1 MTARVLVAG
10 IGNVFHS
17 DDGFGVEVARR
28 LLARGGLQD
37 GAEVADTG
45 IRGLHLALQ
54 LLDGY
59 EALVLIDT
67 VQRGRPPGTV
77 LLLEH
82 DLNAP
87 APPTEG
93 PLAGPSTGP
102 ALDGHGMDPGTV
114 LALLDALAEAN
125 GLQRPVRRVLVVG
138 VEPAV
143 LDDGMGLSPPVAAAV
158 GPAMDAVDELVA
170 QLLEPVHG
178 GVPR

>member
-67 VQRGRPPGTV
+67 VRRGSAPGTV
-77 LLLEH
+77 MLLEH
-82 DLNAP
+82 DLD
-87 APPTEG
+87 APP
-93 PLAGPSTGP
+93 PAA
-102 ALDGHGMDPGTV
+102 ALDGHGMDPASV
-114 LALLDALAEAN
+114 LALLDMLAEAN
-125 GLQRPVRRVLVVG
+125 DLQRPVKRVLVVG
-138 VEPAV
+138 VQPAV
-143 LDDGMGLSPPVAAAV
+143 LDDGMGLSPAVAAAV
-158 GPAMDAVDELVA
+158 GPAMGAVDELVA
-170 QLLEPVHG
+170 QLLEPTPE
-178 GVPR
+178 GVNR

>member
-45 IRGLHLALQ
+45 IRGLHLALR

-67 VQRGRPPGTV
+67 VRRGRPPGTV
-77 LLLEH
+77 LRLEH
-82 DLNAP
+82 DLNAS
-87 APPTEG
+87 APP
-93 PLAGPSTGP
+93 A
-102 ALDGHGMDPGTV
+102 ALDGHGMDPASV
-114 LALLDALAEAN
+114 LALLDALAAAN
-125 GLQRPVRRVLVVG
+125 GLERPVRRVLVVG

-143 LDDGMGLSPPVAAAV
+143 LDDGLGLSPPVAAAV

>member
-28 LLARGGLQD
+28 LLVRGGLQD

-67 VQRGRPPGTV
+67 VRRGRPPGTV

-82 DLNAP
+82 DLDVPGP
-87 APPTEG
+87 A
-93 PLAGPSTGP
+93 A
-102 ALDGHGMDPGTV
+102 ALDGHGMDPASV

-125 GLQRPVRRVLVVG
+125 GLERPVRRVLVVG